1 MNRRLALKT
10 ASYGVLHVLVAT
22 TIAYLLTGNAAAAAG
37 IGLIEPIVQTGV
49 FALHERLWETAAAKS
64 GAGRP
69 GITARAARACCV
81 RIGSLLTHD
90 DPPPAHPA

>member
-22 TIAYLLTGNAAAAAG
+22 TIAYMLTGNAAAAAG

-49 FALHERLWETAAAKS
+49 FAIHERLWETAATKPDV
-64 GAGRP
+64 GRP
-69 GITARAARACCV
+69 GVMARAARACCL
-81 RIGSLLTHD
+81 RIDSLLTD
-90 DPPPAHPA
+90 DDTSRAHAA